1 MNQNEQSNN
10 IPLPPPREIETTDQF
25 LLRRLGHP
33 SSPNL
38 QDIRD
43 RWVKANKERDEA
55 LKRRSKAK
63 ERIEYW
69 LQKARIE
76 DQIIIK
82 QNEILQELDPFVVDT
97 FIHYDPSPLGSRKY
111 PQLLGILMRLD
122 ISRNDS

>member
-1 MNQNEQSNN
+1 MHNDNQNEQSNN

-82 QNEILQELDPFVVDT
+82 QNEILQELDPFVV
-97 FIHYDPSPLGSRKY
+97 GSIY
-111 PQLLGILMRLD
+111 
-122 ISRNDS
+122 SR